1 MKNSKLESAQTT
13 MIGICQRDKVANKK
27 VLVIQL
33 CLTLCDSTD
42 CSLPG
47 STVNRIFR
55 SGKCK
60 ASAEKKRVSWAVRQ
74 KENLL
79 EGNERV
85 MALKRTSVLPF

>member
-1 MKNSKLESAQTT
+1 

-27 VLVIQL
+27 VLVAQL

-42 CSLPG
+42 Y
-47 STVNRIFR
+47 RIFR

-60 ASAEKKRVSWAVRQ
+60 GSAQKKRVSWAVRQ
-74 KENLL
+74 KRNLF

-85 MALKRTSVLPF
+85 TGP